1 LQKIQALHGVILK
14 TASKNTGLPAAPSG
28 AVRRLTLTVAA
39 NTGTFSHMPSPILCL
54 GAINVDLKFQ
64 VDDLEGFLKDWGTGL
79 GRGGEEPLSRDDE
92 ARLTSLLA
100 RYGRPAGRCGG
111 GMAANTAYALACL
124 GLPVALVGRVGN
136 DADGAFLQESLTGVD
151 LSHVIVQGESGRAY
165 ILTGAEGERTILVA
179 PNTNDDLKEQD
190 LPWETLAAAE
200 YLHLTAFV
208 GDGSLAVQRLIATRV
223 PDRVRLSLD
232 PGEWYARRGWAALED
247 ILDHLETLLV
257 TETEWR
263 LLGGEPKIHP
273 NWAPPLVVIKRGP
286 LGARL
291 LTPLRY
297 LDFPVELGGH
307 LVDTLGAGDVF
318 AAGYLA
324 GRLMGLHLNACVRL
338 GNRAAAVSLRGA
350 GRDSYPD
357 RAFLERQVEALQ

>member
-1 LQKIQALHGVILK
+1 
-14 TASKNTGLPAAPSG
+14 
-28 AVRRLTLTVAA
+28 
-39 NTGTFSHMPSPILCL
+39 MPSPILCL

-79 GRGGEEPLSRDDE
+79 SRGGQEPISQEDE
-92 ARLTSLLA
+92 ARLAALLA

-124 GLPVALVGRVGN
+124 GLPVALVGRVGA
-136 DADGAFLQESLTGVD
+136 DAEGEFLQETLPGVD
-151 LSHVIVQGESGRAY
+151 LSHVVVQGESGRAY
-165 ILTGAEGERTILVA
+165 VLADAQGERTILVA
-179 PNTNDDLKEQD
+179 PNTNDGLNEGD
-190 LPWETLAAAE
+190 LPWEALAAAE

-208 GDGSLAVQRLIATRV
+208 GPGPLPVQRLIAGRV
-223 PDRVRLSLD
+223 PDSVRLSLD
-232 PGEWYARRGWAALED
+232 PGELYARRGWLALED
-247 ILDHLETLLV
+247 IFDHLETLLV
-257 TETEWR
+257 TENEWR
-263 LLGGEPKIHP
+263 QLGGDPQVHP
-273 NWAPPLVVIKRGP
+273 NWAPPLVIIKRGAR
-286 LGARL
+286 GARL

-297 LDFPVELGGH
+297 LDFPVELGGG

-324 GRLMGLHLNACVRL
+324 GRLSGLHLNACVRL

-357 RAFLERQVEALQ
+357 RNFLERQVQALQQI

>member
-1 LQKIQALHGVILK
+1 
-14 TASKNTGLPAAPSG
+14 
-28 AVRRLTLTVAA
+28 
-39 NTGTFSHMPSPILCL
+39 MPSPILCL

-79 GRGGEEPLSRDDE
+79 SRTGEEAVSREDE
-92 ARLTSLLA
+92 ERLTALLA
-100 RYGRPAGRCGG
+100 RYGRPAGRSSG

-124 GLPVALVGRVGN
+124 GLPVSLAGRVGA
-136 DADGAFLQESLTGVD
+136 DADGEFLRESLAGVD
-151 LSHVIVQGESGRAY
+151 LSHVVVQGESGRAY
-165 ILTGAEGERTILVA
+165 ILTDAEGERTILVA
-179 PNTNDDLKEQD
+179 PNTNDFLTERD
-190 LPWETLAAAE
+190 LPWEALSDAD

-208 GDGSLAVQRLIATRV
+208 GNGPLEVQRLIARRV

-232 PGEWYARRGWAALED
+232 PGEWYARRGWPALED
-247 ILDHLETLLV
+247 IFDHLETLLV

-263 LLGGEPKIHP
+263 QLGGDPQVHP
-273 NWAPPLVVIKRGP
+273 NWAPPLVLIKRGP
-286 LGARL
+286 RGARL

-297 LDFPVELGGH
+297 LDFPVELGGP

-324 GRLMGLHLNACVRL
+324 GRLSGLHLNACVRL

-357 RAFLERQVEALQ
+357 RNFLERQVQALQL